1 MANITGTA
9 GDDTIG
15 PAGSSGG
22 VVGGAATS
30 LADSILAGGGNDSVD
45 GGAGDDT
52 VFGEA
57 GNDSLRG
64 GIGADSL
71 VGGAGE
77 DRFFYAS
84 PAEYAGDSIEGT
96 DVGPSPSTPIDR
108 LILQG
113 AGAYSL
119 DANVR
124 NIDRIG
130 LVSTTATAADLFTVT
145 ITAAMAATA
154 DNNADGVFGDVLI
167 FGQGNA
173 AIPTL
178 FGGSVVLI
186 ATQLTASQR
195 LTFNAAT
202 ANPGEGFAG
211 PVTVIG
217 GAGNDQIGGGTGND
231 SLVGNAGSDTLD
243 GGAGNDTIL
252 GGTGSDFIRTGTGND
267 SVDGGEIT
275 ARNTI
280 SYSNLSG
287 TISAVFSGDNA
298 GAVTKSA
305 GGIDSFVNIN
315 QINGTAGADNLDGSA
330 VTSST
335 FFSVVLRG
343 SAGNDTI
350 TGNGTSR
357 VVADYFDAGKAVNV
371 NLGTGVVS
379 QDGFDNQDTLINVA
393 RVTGSNGF
401 NDTLTGGTANET
413 FFVSSAGGNKQIDGG
428 GGTDTY
434 RYGPNTAVAI
444 DLVLG
449 TAVKTGG
456 GTDSL
461 TSIENAV
468 GSGGNDTILGD
479 DTNNSLSGDVG
490 NDSLDGRG
498 GFDTA
503 DYSFF
508 TNTNQSAGI
517 VANLMTGTATDS
529 WGNTD
534 TLVSIEQLT
543 GTNFADDLTG
553 LQITDATAS
562 GGSESNLR
570 GLAGNDTLRAP
581 TVDSTVDADYR
592 QDPGGVRVNLSAAA
606 AVLGG
611 INIAGGT
618 ARDGYGDTD
627 TLVNIQIVIGSNFDD
642 IILGGD
648 RADHL
653 YGQAGN
659 DTLIGGAGD
668 DSLAGGAGADSYD
681 GGGGFDLIIF
691 SPRNAN
697 EAQPTTGVVASLL
710 TGLIANDGYGNAEVI
725 AGGAANS
732 IEMLIGTSF
741 NDDLTGRANTNA
753 NVFGGVGPGYVR
765 GGLGADSLRAA
776 VADSRN
782 VAADYLRDADA
793 NSDGFGVTV
802 NLASQTATDGWGGTD
817 SLFNIGAVRG
827 SAFADSLIGNGDN
840 NWFRGEAGADTI
852 VGGNGVDFIS
862 YSDSNLGVLVN
873 LLAGTAQDGWGSTDS
888 ISGIEQ
894 ASGSEVAGDTLL
906 GDTVANAFN
915 GYGGDD
921 SLSGWVG
928 NDTLLA
934 HDGADT
940 LDGGKGSDSMVGGVG
955 NDLYI
960 VDAAGD
966 TVVESPGGGIDTV
979 QSSVSWTL
987 GDEVEALVL
996 TGRARNGTGNTLDN
1010 SITGSAGRNSLDGD
1024 AGADTL
1030 DGGDGSD
1037 TLDGGLG
1044 ADSMAGGLGNDVYI
1058 VDDVGDVILEL
1069 AGGGVD
1075 LVRTSIPIFTIAAE
1089 LEELA
1094 LLAGG
1099 VNRTGNAANNVI
1111 TGNTAD
1117 NVLSGLGGRDE
1128 LIGGTGNDTLQGD
1141 DGNDTLEGG
1150 TGRDSLEGGA
1160 GRDLFRWAQASH
1172 GRDTIA
1178 SYDAALDDLGLSAA
1192 GFGAGLVAGVALTAA
1207 QFESNTT
1214 GLAST
1219 GDVRFVFNTATK
1231 VLSFDAD
1238 GSGAGAASTIVTL
1251 TALTGTLGVADV
1263 VILP

>member
-30 LADSILAGGGNDSVD
+30 LADSILAGGGNDSAD

-154 DNNADGVFGDVLI
+154 DNNADGVFGDVLV

-186 ATQLTASQR
+186 ASQLTASQR

-252 GGTGSDFIRTGTGND
+252 GGTGSDFIRTGTGSD
-267 SVDGGEIT
+267 SVDGGEST
-275 ARNTI
+275 GRNTI
-280 SYSNLSG
+280 SYSQLPSG
-287 TISAVFSGDNA
+287 TISAVFSGDSS
-298 GAVTKSA
+298 GTVTKSA
-305 GGIDSFVNIN
+305 GGVDSFVNIN
-315 QINGTAGADNLDGSA
+315 QINGTAGADSFNAAA
-330 VTSST
+330 VTASS
-335 FFSVVLRG
+335 FFSVVFRG
-343 SAGNDTI
+343 GAGNDAI

-357 VVADYFDAGKAVNV
+357 VFVDYFDAQQAVNV

-379 QDGFDNQDTLINVA
+379 QDGFNGQDTLTNVV
-393 RVTGSNGF
+393 RVAGSIGF
-401 NDTLTGGTANET
+401 NDTLTGGAANET
-413 FFVSSAGGNKQIDGG
+413 FSVNSAGGFKQIDGG
-428 GGTDTY
+428 GGSDTY
-434 RYGPNTAVAI
+434 RYVPNTAVAI

-468 GSGGNDTILGD
+468 GSGGNDTILGND
-479 DTNNSLSGDVG
+479 ANNSLSGDVG
-490 NDSLDGRG
+490 NDSIDGRG

-503 DYSFF
+503 DYTFF

-517 VANLMTGTATDS
+517 VANLMTGTATDP

-553 LQITDATAS
+553 LQITDSTAS

-592 QDPGGVRVNLSAAA
+592 QDPGGVKVNLSSAA

-611 INIAGGT
+611 VNLLAGT

-627 TLVNIQIVIGSNFDD
+627 TLVNIQIVIGSNSGD

-653 YGQAGN
+653 YGQGGN
-659 DTLIGGAGD
+659 DTLIGGAGSD
-668 DSLAGGAGADSYD
+668 TLAGGAGIDSYD
-681 GGGGFDLIIF
+681 GGDGFDLIVF
-691 SPRNAN
+691 SPRNSN
-697 EAQPTTGVVASLL
+697 EAQPTAGVVASLL
-710 TGLIANDGYGNAEVI
+710 TGLIANDGYGNAESMV
-725 AGGAANS
+725 GGAAHT

-741 NDDLTGRANTNA
+741 ADDLTGRPNA
-753 NVFGGVGPGYVR
+753 SPGSFGTTGPGFLR
-765 GGLGADSLRAA
+765 GSQGNDSLRAA
-776 VADSRN
+776 AADSRN
-782 VAADYLRDADA
+782 VAADYLRDPDT

-802 NLASQTATDGWGGTD
+802 NLLAQTATDGWGGTD

-827 SAFADSLIGNGDN
+827 SAFADSLTGNDAD
-840 NWFRGEAGADTI
+840 NWFRGEAGSDTI
-852 VGGNGVDFIS
+852 IGALGIDYIS
-862 YSDSNLGVLVN
+862 YTDSGAGVLLDLVT
-873 LLAGTAQDGWGSTDS
+873 GVVQDGWGATDS
-888 ISGIEQ
+888 VSGIEQ
-894 ASGSEVAGDTLL
+894 AGGSETAGDTML
-906 GDTVANAFN
+906 GDGAANLFN

-921 SLSGWVG
+921 SLSGGLG
-928 NDTLLA
+928 NDTLAA
-934 HDGADT
+934 HSGDDT
-940 LDGGKGSDSMVGGVG
+940 LDGGRGNDSLAGGTG
-955 NDLYI
+955 DDLYI
-960 VDAAGD
+960 VGAAGD
-966 TVVESPGGGIDTV
+966 KVAEDPGAGSDTV

-987 GDEVEALVL
+987 GDNLEALVL
-996 TGRARNGTGNTLDN
+996 TGIAKIGTGNTLDN
-1010 SITGSAGRNSLDGD
+1010 TITGNGGKNNLSGDDGND
-1024 AGADTL
+1024 TIEGGDGADTL
-1030 DGGDGSD
+1030 EGGLGADSLVGGGGADVYIVDAADTILEGPGGGIDEVRASFDYTLGAELETLTLLAGAANGTGNTANNLITGNGGNNLLSGLGGRDELLGGAGGDTLLGGDGSD
-1037 TLDGGLG
+1037 TLDGG
-1044 ADSMAGGLGNDVYI
+1044 
-1058 VDDVGDVILEL
+1058 
-1069 AGGGVD
+1069 
-1075 LVRTSIPIFTIAAE
+1075 
-1089 LEELA
+1089 
-1094 LLAGG
+1094 
-1099 VNRTGNAANNVI
+1099 
-1111 TGNTAD
+1111 
-1117 NVLSGLGGRDE
+1117 GGRDSM
-1128 LIGGTGNDTLQGD
+1128 
-1141 DGNDTLEGG
+1141 DGAA
-1150 TGRDSLEGGA
+1150 GRDS
-1160 GRDLFRWAQASH
+1160 FRWTQTAQ

-1178 SYDAALDDLGLSAA
+1178 GYATADDQMLFSAA
-1192 GFGAGLVAGVALTAA
+1192 GFGGGLADAVPVTAA
-1207 QFESNTT
+1207 QFEANAT
-1214 GLAST
+1214 GAAST
-1219 GDVRFVFNTATK
+1219 ADVRFVFNTATAT
-1231 VLSFDAD
+1231 LTFDAD
-1238 GSGAGAASTIVTL
+1238 GNGAGTAVTIATFTGLV
-1251 TALTGTLGVADV
+1251 GTLGAAEF
-1263 VILP
+1263 VIIA

>member
-1 MANITGTA
+1 MPAGNNITGTN
-9 GDDTIG
+9 G
-15 PAGSSGG
+15 P
-22 VVGGAATS
+22 
-30 LADSILAGGGNDSVD
+30 DSITGGTPPPINTTS
-45 GGAGDDT
+45 GDDT
-52 VFGEA
+52 VDGRGQA
-57 GNDSLRG
+57 DTISGGNGNDSLIG
-64 GIGADSL
+64 GDGNDSL
-71 VGGAGE
+71 MGDGGNDTLLGGTGT
-77 DRFFYAS
+77 DTILPGS
-84 PAEYAGDSIEGT
+84 GNDSIDGGESTGRNVLSYSGGPAINAVFSGDASGSVTELAAGGNTTDSFVNVNQINGT
-96 DVGPSPSTPIDR
+96 SFNDT
-108 LILQG
+108 
-113 AGAYSL
+113 L
-119 DANVR
+119 DGSA
-124 NIDRIG
+124 
-130 LVSTTATAADLFTVT
+130 VSSNAFFTV
-145 ITAAMAATA
+145 
-154 DNNADGVFGDVLI
+154 VL
-167 FGQGNA
+167 
-173 AIPTL
+173 
-178 FGGSVVLI
+178 
-186 ATQLTASQR
+186 R
-195 LTFNAAT
+195 
-202 ANPGEGFAG
+202 
-211 PVTVIG
+211 G
-217 GAGNDQIGGGTGND
+217 GAGNDSITGND
-231 SLVGNAGSDTLD
+231 
-243 GGAGNDTIL
+243 
-252 GGTGSDFIRTGTGND
+252 
-267 SVDGGEIT
+267 
-275 ARNTI
+275 
-280 SYSNLSG
+280 
-287 TISAVFSGDNA
+287 
-298 GAVTKSA
+298 
-305 GGIDSFVNIN
+305 
-315 QINGTAGADNLDGSA
+315 
-330 VTSST
+330 
-335 FFSVVLRG
+335 
-343 SAGNDTI
+343 
-350 TGNGTSR
+350 TSR
-357 VVADYFDAGKAVNV
+357 VVADYFSSTLGVNV

-379 QDGFDNQDTLINVA
+379 NDGQGGQDTLVNIV
-393 RVTGSNGF
+393 RVTGSNGG
-401 NDTLTGGTANET
+401 NDTLTGGDKNET
-413 FFVSSAGGNKQIDGG
+413 FFVASAGGNKTINGG
-428 GGTDTY
+428 GGTDIY
-434 RYGPNTAVAI
+434 RYGVNGAITI
-444 DLVLG
+444 DLVAG
-449 TAVKTGG
+449 TAVKAGG

-461 TSIENAV
+461 TAIENAS
-468 GSGGNDTILGD
+468 GSGGNDSIAGD
-479 DTNNSLSGDVG
+479 GNNNTLAGDVG
-490 NDSLDGRG
+490 NDTLDGRG
-498 GFDTA
+498 GYDTA
-503 DYSFF
+503 DYTFF
-508 TNTNQSAGI
+508 TNTAQSAGI
-517 VANLMTGTATDS
+517 VGNLNTGVVTDS
-529 WGNTD
+529 WGNAD
-534 TLVSIEQLT
+534 QLISIEQLT

-553 LQITDATAS
+553 LQITDPTAS

-570 GLAGNDTLRAP
+570 GLRGNDTLRAP

-592 QDPGGVRVNLSAAA
+592 ADPGGVRVNLSAAA

-611 INIAGGT
+611 VSLLAGT
-618 ARDGYGDTD
+618 ARDGFGDTD
-627 TLVNIQIVIGSNFDD
+627 TLVNIQIVIGSNSGD

-653 YGQAGN
+653 YGQNGN

-668 DSLAGGAGADSYD
+668 DTLAGGAGVDSYD
-681 GGGGFDLIIF
+681 GGDGFDLIVF

-697 EAQPTTGVVASLL
+697 EDQPTTGAVASLL
-710 TGLIANDGYGNAEVI
+710 TGLIANDGYGNAEAIV
-725 AGGAANS
+725 GGAANS

-741 NDDLTGRANTNA
+741 ADDLTGRANTSPNP
-753 NVFGGVGPGYVR
+753 FGGVGPGYLR
-765 GGLGADSLRAA
+765 GGQGNDSLRAA

-793 NSDGFGVTV
+793 NADGFGVTV
-802 NLASQTATDGWGGTD
+802 NLVSQTATDGWGGTD
-817 SLFNIGAVRG
+817 SLFNIGAARG
-827 SAFADSLIGNGDN
+827 SAFADSLVGNGDN
-840 NWFRGEAGADTI
+840 NWFRGREGADTI
-852 VGGNGVDFIS
+852 LGGNGIDFIS

-906 GDTVANAFN
+906 GDTVANAFS

-955 NDLYI
+955 NDRYI

-1037 TLDGGLG
+1037 TLDGGSG

-1099 VNRTGNAANNVI
+1099 VNGTGNAANNVI

-1150 TGRDSLEGGA
+1150 AGRDSLEGAA

-1178 SYDAALDDLGLSAA
+1178 SYDAALDDLGFSAA

-1251 TALTGTLGVADV
+1251 TVLTGTLGVADV
-1263 VILP
+1263 IILP